1 MPETYLSPLTLLKEP
16 LEDLEYSV
24 VHESVNSENL
34 VEKLFI
40 SLEIEGQP
48 AKRQFIIELFFVN
61 DVLEAFAGPTE
72 EDDDGDETI
81 MAQFNLVLPVSI
93 PTQSYGDIMRVI
105 NLINRLTP
113 LGAFG
118 LSEDDGAIYLRY
130 SLAAE
135 SREIPE
141 ALLLQ
146 VVSAFEYL
154 SLEYTPIFEAMVE
167 GTSSAQEFIDS
178 FEKSGNPIPSVGNPK
193 TLGA

>member
-1 MPETYLSPLTLLKEP
+1 MPETYLSPLSLLKEP
-16 LEDLEYSV
+16 LEDLEYIV
-24 VHESVNSENL
+24 LHEPVNGENL

-48 AKRQFIIELFFVN
+48 QRRQFVIELFFVN

-72 EDDDGDETI
+72 DEDGDETI
-81 MAQFNLVLPVSI
+81 MAQFNLVLPLSI
-93 PTQSYGDIMRVI
+93 PAHAYGDIMRVC
-105 NLINRLTP
+105 NVVNRMTP

-135 SREIPE
+135 SRDLPE
-141 ALLLQ
+141 AILLQ

-154 SLEYTPIFEAMVE
+154 SLEYTPIFAAITE
-167 GTSSAQEFIDS
+167 GRSSAQEFMDS
-178 FEKSGNPIPSVGNPK
+178 FAKSGNPIPSVGNPAS
-193 TLGA
+193 LGA